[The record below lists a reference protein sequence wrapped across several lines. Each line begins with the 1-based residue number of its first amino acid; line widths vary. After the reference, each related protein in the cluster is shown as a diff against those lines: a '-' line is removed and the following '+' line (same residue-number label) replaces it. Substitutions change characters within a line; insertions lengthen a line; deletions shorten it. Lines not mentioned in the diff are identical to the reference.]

1 VVTVSFNT
9 PRRSLARVALAFAGA
24 LVLLGGCASSDDA
37 SPLLSPP
44 GSLPSSTGAE
54 TSATAASTSLPD
66 ARQRPVG
73 FESVAAVVVPSGDA
87 GEPCELCV
95 WVADDGERR
104 SRGLMQVDD
113 LGGRDGMIFVYDSP
127 RTTRFTM
134 RNTLLP
140 LSIAFFDADG
150 IFLEAFDMEPCS
162 AEPCPSYPTPSDFLV
177 AIEVPQGRL
186 DALGIGPGASLEVLD
201 RTCG

>member
-9 PRRSLARVALAFAGA
+9 PRWSWAPAALTFASA
-24 LVLLGGCASSDDA
+24 VVLLGGCASSDDA
-37 SPLLSPP
+37 SPPSPP
-44 GSLPSSTGAE
+44 GSLPASAEAE
-54 TSATAASTSLPD
+54 TSAVAAGTSPPD
-66 ARQRPVG
+66 AGQRPVG
-73 FESVAAVVVPSGDA
+73 FESVVAVVVPGGGA
-87 GEPCELCV
+87 GQPCELCV

-150 IFLEAFDMEPCS
+150 IFVEAFDMEPCD

-186 DALGIGPGASLEVLD
+186 GALGIGPGASLEVLD
-201 RTCG
+201 RRCG